1 MQRDF
6 LPSLLKPSKRMEI
19 QEISGETQKLVPSR
33 SLFIL
38 PQTRGL
44 LAPPLESQT
53 LEGKKTLPL
62 SLGTTESAAPGERG
76 RRKAK
81 VSCAEALGRDNRASS
96 GREPQG
102 RGSLDSPIRAETKAW
117 KYSKA
122 MQRRG
127 PRAS

>member
-44 LAPPLESQT
+44 LAPPFGVSHPRREEDFT
-53 LEGKKTLPL
+53 VV
-62 SLGTTESAAPGERG
+62 LGYHR
-76 RRKAK
+76 
-81 VSCAEALGRDNRASS
+81 VSR
-96 GREPQG
+96 
-102 RGSLDSPIRAETKAW
+102 TW
-117 KYSKA
+117 
-122 MQRRG
+122 
-127 PRAS
+127 